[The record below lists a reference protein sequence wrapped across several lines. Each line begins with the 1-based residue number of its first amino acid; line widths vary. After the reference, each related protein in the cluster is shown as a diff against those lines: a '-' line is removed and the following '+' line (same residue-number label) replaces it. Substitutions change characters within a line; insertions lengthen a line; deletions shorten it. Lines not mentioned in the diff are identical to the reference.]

1 MVNTFEETSS
11 YWRRNVIISA
21 IGALTT
27 IVGMTLLLPVLP
39 IFIAEI
45 GVSGEKNIAGW
56 SGIAYAATF
65 FSAALVAPLWGKLG
79 DYYGRKLMLVRAA
92 LGMAI
97 AIGLMGFVANIW
109 QLVGLRLLTGL
120 AGGYASG
127 ATILAATQAPKEKT
141 GWALG
146 VISSAVMA
154 GSFVGPMI
162 GGILPQYIGIRYCF
176 LVVGS
181 VIFLTFIL
189 TLVFIR
195 EDRVLFSKRRNTEAK
210 ISIWQIDVFNK
221 PIGFILITGALIT
234 FANLSIEPV
243 ITIYIG
249 TLHVEPAH
257 LTFWAGLV
265 MSLTALG
272 SAFSSIYLGKLAD
285 RIGHW
290 HVLIASMVGCICL
303 LLPQAFVTAAWQL
316 ALLRF
321 ILGFFLGG
329 LIPCVTA
336 IIRQNVPSHA
346 IGAILGLSVSVQYI
360 GQVLGP
366 ICGGFVSGWFG
377 VPSVFFM
384 TAIIMLLALLL
395 NIALSRKIK

>member
-1 MVNTFEETSS
+1 MMNTFEETSS

-45 GVSGEKNIAGW
+45 GVSGEKYIAGW

-249 TLHVEPAH
+249 TLNVEPAH

-290 HVLIASMVGCICL
+290 HVLIASMVG
-303 LLPQAFVTAAWQL
+303 
-316 ALLRF
+316 
-321 ILGFFLGG
+321 
-329 LIPCVTA
+329 
-336 IIRQNVPSHA
+336 
-346 IGAILGLSVSVQYI
+346 
-360 GQVLGP
+360 
-366 ICGGFVSGWFG
+366 
-377 VPSVFFM
+377 
-384 TAIIMLLALLL
+384 
-395 NIALSRKIK
+395 